1 VIRLGF
7 GLPIAGGWATP
18 DTLVTVAQRAE
29 VLGYHSVW
37 GFQRLLYPV
46 APQNLYYGAPG
57 NAWPD
62 AFKSVLDPLVALS
75 FVAGAT
81 QRVRLG
87 ASVLLMPFYSPVLLA
102 RMLTSIDIVSRGR
115 LEVGVGTGW
124 SLDELQAVGVPPP
137 ERGPRADEFLR
148 CLKATWTDDEVEF
161 TGRFYTIP
169 RSRIDPKPV
178 QKPHPPLLVGGYSE
192 RVFQRVARHGDGYAG
207 GNIPLADMAAV
218 VDGVRRAAEAAGRD
232 PGTLRIVCRGSFN
245 VTSQPEG
252 DGRRALWG
260 TLDQIRDDVRR
271 YEAAG
276 VTELFFEPN
285 FQPGGAVLERVLD
298 AMEALAPGRW

>member
-1 VIRLGF
+1 MHLGF
-7 GLPIAGGWATP
+7 GLPTAGAWATP
-18 DTLVTVAQRAE
+18 DSVVTIARRAE
-29 VLGYHSVW
+29 ALGYRSVW
-37 GFQRLLYPV
+37 AFQRLLYPV

-57 NAWPD
+57 AAWPD
-62 AFKSVLDPLVALS
+62 AFRSVLDPLVALS
-75 FVAGAT
+75 FVAAAT
-81 QRVRLG
+81 ERVRLG

-102 RMLTSIDIVSRGR
+102 RMLASIDIVSRGR
-115 LEVGVGTGW
+115 LDVGVGTGW
-124 SLDELQAVGVPPP
+124 SLDELQAVGVPPD
-137 ERGPRADEFLR
+137 ERGPRADEFLE
-148 CLKATWTDDEVEF
+148 CLKAAWTGDEVEF

-178 QKPHPPLLVGGYSE
+178 QRPHPPLLIGGYSD
-192 RVFQRVARHGDGYAG
+192 RVFRRVARHGDGYAG

-218 VDGVRRAAEAAGRD
+218 VGGVQRAAVAAGRD
-232 PGTLRIVCRGSFN
+232 PGELRIVCRGSFN
-245 VTSQPEG
+245 VTAEPEG

-285 FQPGGAVLERVLD
+285 FQPGGPVLERVLD